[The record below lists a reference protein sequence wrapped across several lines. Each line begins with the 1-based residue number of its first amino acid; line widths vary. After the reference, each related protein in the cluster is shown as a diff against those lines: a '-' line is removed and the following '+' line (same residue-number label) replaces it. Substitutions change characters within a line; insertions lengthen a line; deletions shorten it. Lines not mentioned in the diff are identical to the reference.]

1 VGVLEERPVKTN
13 DVQIKIV
20 EKSRQEDFVAT
31 VNGILEMGGWR
42 VAETEMSAVDSHYV
56 AMLIRSGND

>member
-1 VGVLEERPVKTN
+1 VGVLEERFVKTN

-31 VNGILEMGGWR
+31 VNEILVMGGWR
-42 VAETEMSAVDSHYV
+42 VAETEMSACDNHYV

>member
-1 VGVLEERPVKTN
+1 MKTN

-20 EKSRQEDFVAT
+20 EKSRQEDFVET
-31 VNGILEMGGWR
+31 VNEILVMGGWR
-42 VAETEMSAVDSHYV
+42 IAETEMSACDNHYM